1 MLVSLTRG
9 PLHWRRTQQTP
20 PKHWHLYI
28 IVRDSCPIRPVP
40 LWAPSISRTVFIKLG
55 ISVIKSDHCS
65 QHNVITWSCYVAW
78 CHGEHSVNRLSID
91 RRPRPFNAPKKA
103 DATRL
108 NPKAG
113 TKSGWFCWAAAT
125 CSGTSVGVGVLLSPC
140 FRCALAL
147 TWTYMFAAV
156 CLTLNLPT
164 TTTVAQ
170 PFNVI
175 KWQLKFNPV
184 A

>member
-20 PKHWHLYI
+20 PKHWHLFI
-28 IVRDSCPIRPVP
+28 IMRDSYPVRLVP

-78 CHGEHSVNRLSID
+78 CHGEPPVNRLSID

-103 DATRL
+103 DANRL

-113 TKSGWFCWAAAT
+113 TKSGWFAGPLLRVPARQ
-125 CSGTSVGVGVLLSPC
+125 SVLVCFYRLASAVRSPLHEHICLLL
-140 FRCALAL
+140 F
-147 TWTYMFAAV
+147 V
-156 CLTLNLPT
+156 
-164 TTTVAQ
+164 
-170 PFNVI
+170 
-175 KWQLKFNPV
+175 
-184 A
+184 